1 MKLPKKMQ
9 WLKEHF
15 QGLITEEDEQLWDKY
30 ETNKLE
36 DYQSGSQGGGFD
48 IGWELGRIEAIQEI
62 LNFIDDIENPV
73 YGDV

>member
-1 MKLPKKMQ
+1 MKITKQML

-15 QGLITEEDEQLWDKY
+15 QGLITKEDEQLWDQY

-36 DYQSGSQGGGFD
+36 EYQSGHQEGGFD
-48 IGWELGRIEAIQEI
+48 IGWNLGRIEAIQEV
-62 LNFIDDIENPV
+62 LNFIEDLENPV